1 MYQRQVSFTEA
12 VKRTLT
18 VNYCNFNG
26 RSSRSEYWWYALA
39 MLILNVVLTLIT
51 GHHETASAVI
61 STIVGLA
68 LLLPGLG
75 LAVRRMHDINKSG
88 WWILINLI
96 PVVGNII
103 FIIFACKDSDPERRH
118 CSPLPDNS
126 EREMHAGHSGSA
138 GHRETGVDFITAGK
152 EIFSAGP

>member
-1 MYQRQVSFTEA
+1 MPDSCVNINSNLITPKVMYQRQVSFTEA
-12 VKRTLT
+12 VKRALT

-39 MLILNVVLTLIT
+39 MLILNVILTLIT

-61 STIVGLA
+61 GTIVGLA

-103 FIIFACKDSDPERRH
+103 FIIFACKDSDPY
-118 CSPLPDNS
+118 PNQY
-126 EREMHAGHSGSA
+126 
-138 GHRETGVDFITAGK
+138 
-152 EIFSAGP
+152 GPVPNVA